1 MTATRPEP
9 WHRVFRL
16 KDELRSG
23 ELTLAEFAADLHEVT
38 LGEGRRPIYEDPARF
53 FALTFPTPALREL
66 VKDVA
71 ERLAGRSTKAVRQL
85 ELTYGGGK
93 THTLITLYHLFRDP
107 DALSGVKAVQEFRQH
122 VGRELPKAFTVSLCF
137 DKIDVERGIDG
148 VRAPD
153 GEVRSLKHPWSVLAF
168 QLAGA
173 EGLRAIHGD
182 GEDEERETPPAE
194 PLLARLLALPE
205 ERGLATLVLVDEVLM
220 YARGKAGM
228 GPVWRE
234 RIVDFFQH
242 LAQAVVKV
250 DRAALV
256 ASLLASDQGKQD
268 PLGQSLQS
276 DLFDVIRRQKEEG
289 VQPVGRGDVAEVL
302 RRRLFETEGAG
313 GPGDPDPGPHDAQV
327 IGVVRALAGLDPA
340 TKRKRSEEEE
350 RFRKSYPF
358 HPDLGDVFYSRWTQL
373 TGFQRT
379 RGILRTLAT
388 ALRDAEGWDE
398 CPVIGPSA
406 LLAAPG
412 VDGLSDAVADLAG
425 ISTSERTE
433 GSRTDWRTLLEQE
446 LRIARRVQRE
456 VPALGQREVEQAVVA
471 VFLHSQ
477 PIGHKANTPELVRM
491 VGAGAPGAIDLDKAL
506 GGWRELS
513 WFLDDGDL
521 DEDGGAGGGG
531 RAGGGGA
538 GGLPRSWR
546 LGNRPNLKQMHD
558 EACAQRVT
566 DDAVEQRLK
575 DEARRTRRLTEGARA
590 AGAQVHTLPESPR
603 DLADN
608 GEFRYAVLGPEAASE
623 SGRPSAAASRYLSET
638 TGPDKPRVHRNLVV
652 LAAPSRDGIAAAR
665 DTVRSL
671 LGWEDVQRQLAE
683 HTVDPLQGERLRRR
697 LEEARRRVPDTV
709 RAAWCIV
716 VTLNEAGAP
725 QAFRLPADGGPLFAQ
740 IKGDERSR
748 IKETAVDAE
757 ALLPDGPYD
766 LWRESDEARFV
777 SELASAFARSPRLP
791 KFLKANIV
799 VDTIAQG
806 VARGLFVAEL
816 PRPDG
821 SRRTWWREAP
831 PREVMEDGQL
841 RVALPGKAALAELPG
856 RLLAPGGDGGSGA
869 GDGDAGDGA
878 LPGIWEAGAGSVT
891 VGELIDYF
899 RGGHTVTVRRE
910 GYDETEAIPRCDE
923 QIVRGAVRAAVEE
936 GRLWLTNGPTS
947 LWREPVPED
956 VLTDAARLQ
965 ARPERVPASALM
977 DDALPGAWQEG
988 ATNGADLTRA
998 LSHARGEA
1006 MPWGLVRESIAAGVD
1021 SRWLEIRDGDAEIL
1035 HRAYRDAGRLVLER
1049 PPQAP
1054 GSGPA
1059 QPPVAPPG
1067 SPATPGAPATNL
1079 EGHQVQDLADLVP
1092 ELLEASAG
1100 YRLEFRVQV
1109 VLNDAPAEVRAQV
1122 ERIIDARLK
1131 AGPDRSP

>member
-1 MTATRPEP
+1 MTTTRPKP

-107 DALSGVKAVQEFRQH
+107 AALSGVKAVQEFRQH
-122 VGRELPKAFTVSLCF
+122 VGRALPKAFTVSLCF

-148 VRAPD
+148 VRAPG

-182 GEDEERETPPAE
+182 GDDEERETPPAE
-194 PLLARLLALPE
+194 PLLARLLALPQE
-205 ERGLATLVLVDEVLM
+205 QGLATLVLVDEVLM

-228 GPVWRE
+228 GQVWRE

-242 LAQAVVKV
+242 LAQAVAKV

-289 VQPVGRGDVAEVL
+289 VQPVGKEDVAEVL
-302 RRRLFETEGAG
+302 RRRLFETEG
-313 GPGDPDPGPHDAQV
+313 PGDPGAHDAQV

-340 TKRKRSEEEE
+340 TKRKRREEEE

-412 VDGLSDAVADLAG
+412 VDGISDAVADLAG
-425 ISTSERTE
+425 ISTSEQSSE
-433 GSRTDWRTLLEQE
+433 GSRTDWRTLLEKE
-446 LRIARRVQRE
+446 LQIARRVQRE
-456 VPALGQREVEQAVVA
+456 VPALGQREAEQAVVA

-521 DEDGGAGGGG
+521 DDGAAAGGG
-531 RAGGGGA
+531 AGGA

-566 DDAVEQRLK
+566 DDAMERRLK

-590 AGAQVHTLPESPR
+590 AGAQVHVLPESPR

-608 GEFRYAVLGPEAASE
+608 GEFRYVVLGPEAASE
-623 SGRPSAAASRYLSET
+623 SGRPSPPASRYLAET
-638 TGPDKPRVHRNLVV
+638 TGPDKPRVHRNVVV
-652 LAAPSRDGIAAAR
+652 LAAPSRDGVAAAR
-665 DTVRSL
+665 DTIRSL

-683 HTVDPLQGERLRRR
+683 HTVDPLQGERLRKR
-697 LEEARRRVPDTV
+697 LEEARRRVPETV

-725 QAFRLPADGGPLFAQ
+725 QAFRLPADGGPLFTQ

-777 SELASAFARSPRLP
+777 SELANAFARNPRLP
-791 KFLKANIV
+791 KFLKANVV

-806 VARGLFVAEL
+806 IGRGLFVAEL

-856 RLLAPGGDGGSGA
+856 RLLAPGDGGGGGGA

-878 LPGIWEAGAGSVT
+878 LPGIWEAGSVT

-923 QIVRGAVRAAVEE
+923 QIVRGAVRSAVEE

-1006 MPWGLVRESIAAGVD
+1006 MPWGLVRESIADGVD

-1035 HRAYRDAGRLVLER
+1035 HRAYREAGRLVLER
-1049 PPQAP
+1049 PPQA
-1054 GSGPA
+1054 SGPGPA
-1059 QPPVAPPG
+1059 QPPQPPVAPPG
-1067 SPATPGAPATNL
+1067 SPATNI

-1100 YRLEFRVQV
+1100 YQLEFRVQV
-1109 VLNDAPAEVRAQV
+1109 VLNDAPNEVRAKV
-1122 ERIIDARLK
+1122 DHLIDARLK
-1131 AGPDRSP
+1131 PGPAGSP

>member
-1 MTATRPEP
+1 MTATKPKP
-9 WHRVFRL
+9 WHQVVRL
-16 KDELRSG
+16 KDDLRSG

-53 FALTFPTPALREL
+53 FALTYPTHALREL

-71 ERLAGRSTKAVRQL
+71 ERLAGKSPKAVRQL

-107 DALSGVKAVQEFRQH
+107 AALSEVKAVQEFRQH
-122 VGRELPKAFTVSLCF
+122 VGAELPKAFPVSLCF

-153 GEVRSLKHPWSVLAF
+153 GETRSLKHPWSVLAF

-173 EGLRAIHGD
+173 EGLRAIHAD
-182 GEDEERETPPAE
+182 GKDEERETPPAE
-194 PLLARLLALPE
+194 PLLARLLALPQ

-228 GPVWRE
+228 DQVWRE

-242 LAQAVVKV
+242 LVQAVTKV

-268 PLGQSLQS
+268 QLGQALQS

-289 VQPVGRGDVAEVL
+289 VQPVGREDVAEVL
-302 RRRLFETEGAG
+302 RRRLFEADSLRDSGRH
-313 GPGDPDPGPHDAQV
+313 DPQV
-327 IGVVRALAGLDPA
+327 IGVVGALARLDST

-388 ALRDAEGWDE
+388 ALRDAERWDE

-412 VDGLSDAVADLAG
+412 ADGVSDAVADLAG
-425 ISTSERTE
+425 ISTSERSE
-433 GSRTDWRTLLEQE
+433 GSRTDWRTLLEKE
-446 LRIARRVQRE
+446 LQIARRVQGE
-456 VPALGQREVEQAVVA
+456 APALGQREAEQAVLA

-477 PIGHKANTPELVRM
+477 PIGHKANTPEIVRM
-491 VGAGAPGAIDLDKAL
+491 VGAGAPDAIDLDKAL

-513 WFLDDGDL
+513 WFLDDADL
-521 DEDGGAGGGG
+521 DDDGAVAGA
-531 RAGGGGA
+531 
-538 GGLPRSWR
+538 LPRSWR

-558 EACAQRVT
+558 EACTQRVT
-566 DDAVEQRLK
+566 DDAVEHRLK

-590 AGAQVHTLPESPR
+590 AGAQVHNLPESPS
-603 DLADN
+603 DLRDN
-608 GEFRYAVLGPEAASE
+608 GEFRYAVLGSEAASE
-623 SGRPSAAASRYLSET
+623 SGRPSAAASRYLAET
-638 TGPDKPRVHRNLVV
+638 TGSDKPRVNRNVVV
-652 LAAPSRDGIAAAR
+652 LAAPSRDGIAAVR
-665 DTVRSL
+665 DAVRSL
-671 LGWEDVQRQLAE
+671 LGWEDVRRQLAE
-683 HTVDPLQGERLRRR
+683 HAVDPLQGERLRKR
-697 LEEARRRVPDTV
+697 LEEARRRVPDTI

-716 VTLNEAGAP
+716 VTLNEAGEP

-766 LWRESDEARFV
+766 LWQESDEARFV
-777 SELASAFARSPRLP
+777 SELANAFARNPRLP

-806 VARGLFVAEL
+806 VRRGLLVAEL
-816 PRPDG
+816 SRPDG
-821 SRRTWWREAP
+821 SRRTWWREELP
-831 PREVMEDGQL
+831 QEVVEDDQL
-841 RVALPGKAALAELPG
+841 QVVLPEKAALAELPG
-856 RLLAPGGDGGSGA
+856 RLLAPGD
-869 GDGDAGDGA
+869 DP
-878 LPGIWEAGAGSVT
+878 LPGLWEAESVT
-891 VGELIDYF
+891 VGGMIDYF
-899 RGGHTVTVRRE
+899 RGGHTVTVPRE

-923 QIVRGAVRAAVEE
+923 KIVRGAARSAVEE
-936 GRLWLTNGPTS
+936 GLLWLTNGPTS
-947 LWREPVPED
+947 LWGEPVPED

-965 ARPERVPASALM
+965 ARPERIPASALM
-977 DDALPGAWQEG
+977 DDALPGAWQDG
-988 ATNGADLTRA
+988 ATNGADLVRA
-998 LSHARGEA
+998 LSHARGAA
-1006 MPWGLVRESIAAGVD
+1006 MPWGLVRESIAVGVD
-1021 SRWLEIRDGDAEIL
+1021 SRWLRTRDDHAEIL
-1035 HRAYRDAGRLVLER
+1035 HRAYRDAGRLMLER
-1049 PPQAP
+1049 PSQEP
-1054 GSGPA
+1054 GPGPA
-1059 QPPVAPPG
+1059 PLPVAPA
-1067 SPATPGAPATNL
+1067 SPATNI

-1092 ELLEASAG
+1092 DLLEASAG
-1100 YRLEFRVQV
+1100 YQLKFQVQV
-1109 VLNDAPAEVRAQV
+1109 ILNDAPDEVRTKV
-1122 ERIIDARLK
+1122 EQLIDTRLK
-1131 AGPDRSP
+1131 PDADSRSDDL

>member
-1 MTATRPEP
+1 MTATRPKP

-107 DALSGVKAVQEFRQH
+107 AALSGVKAVQEFRQH
-122 VGRELPKAFTVSLCF
+122 VGRELPRAFTVSLCF

-182 GEDEERETPPAE
+182 GDDEERETPPAE
-194 PLLARLLALPE
+194 PLLARLLALPQE
-205 ERGLATLVLVDEVLM
+205 QGLATLVLVDEVLM

-228 GPVWRE
+228 GQVWRE

-242 LAQAVVKV
+242 LAQAVAKV

-289 VQPVGRGDVAEVL
+289 VQPVGKEDVAEVL
-302 RRRLFETEGAG
+302 RRRLFETEG
-313 GPGDPDPGPHDAQV
+313 PGAPDAGPHDAQV

-340 TKRKRSEEEE
+340 TKRKRREEEE

-412 VDGLSDAVADLAG
+412 VDGISDAVADLAG
-425 ISTSERTE
+425 ISTSEQSSE
-433 GSRTDWRTLLEQE
+433 GSRTDWRTLLEKE
-446 LRIARRVQRE
+446 LQIARRVQRE
-456 VPALGQREVEQAVVA
+456 VPALGQREAEQAVVA

-521 DEDGGAGGGG
+521 DDAAASGA
-531 RAGGGGA
+531 AGGA

-566 DDAVEQRLK
+566 DDAMERRLK

-623 SGRPSAAASRYLSET
+623 SGRPSAPASRYLAET
-638 TGPDKPRVHRNLVV
+638 TGPDKPRVHRNVVV
-652 LAAPSRDGIAAAR
+652 LAAPSRDGVAAAR

-683 HTVDPLQGERLRRR
+683 HTVDPLQGERLRKR
-697 LEEARRRVPDTV
+697 LEEARRRVPETV

-716 VTLNEAGAP
+716 VTLSEAGAP
-725 QAFRLPADGGPLFAQ
+725 QAFRLPADGGALFAQ

-777 SELASAFARSPRLP
+777 SELANAFARNPRLP
-791 KFLKANIV
+791 KFLKANVV

-806 VARGLFVAEL
+806 IRRGLFVAEL
-816 PRPDG
+816 SRPDG

-856 RLLAPGGDGGSGA
+856 RLLAPGDGAGGGAA

-878 LPGIWEAGAGSVT
+878 LPGVWEAGSVT
-891 VGELIDYF
+891 VGALIDYF
-899 RGGHTVTVRRE
+899 RGGHSVTVRRE

-923 QIVRGAVRAAVEE
+923 EIVRGAVRSAVEE

-1006 MPWGLVRESIAAGVD
+1006 MPWGLVRESIADGVD

-1035 HRAYRDAGRLVLER
+1035 HRAYREAGRLVLER

-1054 GSGPA
+1054 GPGPA
-1059 QPPVAPPG
+1059 PPPVAPG
-1067 SPATPGAPATNL
+1067 SSATPGAPATNL

-1100 YRLEFRVQV
+1100 YQLEFRVQV
-1109 VLNDAPAEVRAQV
+1109 VLNDAPNEVRAKV
-1122 ERIIDARLK
+1122 EELIDARLK
-1131 AGPDRSP
+1131 PGPAGRPS

>member
-1 MTATRPEP
+1 MTATRPKP

-107 DALSGVKAVQEFRQH
+107 AALSGVKAVQEFRQH
-122 VGRELPKAFTVSLCF
+122 VGRELPRAFTVSLCF

-182 GEDEERETPPAE
+182 GDDEERETPPAE
-194 PLLARLLALPE
+194 PLLARLLALPQ

-242 LAQAVVKV
+242 LAQAVAKV

-289 VQPVGRGDVAEVL
+289 VQPVGKEDVAEVL
-302 RRRLFETEGAG
+302 RRRLFETEG
-313 GPGDPDPGPHDAQV
+313 PGAPDPGPHDAQV

-340 TKRKRSEEEE
+340 TKRKRREEEE

-412 VDGLSDAVADLAG
+412 VDGISDAVADLAG
-425 ISTSERTE
+425 ISTSEQSSE
-433 GSRTDWRTLLEQE
+433 GSRTDWRTLLEKE
-446 LRIARRVQRE
+446 LQIARRVQRE
-456 VPALGQREVEQAVVA
+456 VPALGQREAEQAVVA

-477 PIGHKANTPELVRM
+477 PVGHKANTPELVRM
-491 VGAGAPGAIDLDKAL
+491 IGAGAPGAIDLDKAL

-521 DEDGGAGGGG
+521 DDAGGAG
-531 RAGGGGA
+531 AAGGGA

-566 DDAVEQRLK
+566 DDAVERRLK

-590 AGAQVHTLPESPR
+590 AGAQVHVLPESPR

-623 SGRPSAAASRYLSET
+623 SGRPSAPASRYLSET
-638 TGPDKPRVHRNLVV
+638 TGPDKPRVHRNVVV
-652 LAAPSRDGIAAAR
+652 LAAPSRDGVAAAR

-683 HTVDPLQGERLRRR
+683 HTVDPLQGERLRKR
-697 LEEARRRVPDTV
+697 LEEARRRVPETV

-716 VTLNEAGAP
+716 VTLSEAGAP

-777 SELASAFARSPRLP
+777 SELANAFARNPRLP
-791 KFLKANIV
+791 KFLKANVV

-806 VARGLFVAEL
+806 IRRGLFVAEL
-816 PRPDG
+816 SRPDG

-856 RLLAPGGDGGSGA
+856 RLLAPGGSAA
-869 GDGDAGDGA
+869 GDGHAGDGA
-878 LPGIWEAGAGSVT
+878 LPGIWEGEAGSVT

-899 RGGHTVTVRRE
+899 RGGHSVTVRRE

-923 QIVRGAVRAAVEE
+923 EIVRGAVRSAVEE

-1006 MPWGLVRESIAAGVD
+1006 MPWGLVRESIADGVD

-1035 HRAYRDAGRLVLER
+1035 HRAYREAGRLVLER

-1054 GSGPA
+1054 GAGPA

-1067 SPATPGAPATNL
+1067 SPATLDAPATNL
-1079 EGHQVQDLADLVP
+1079 KGHQVQDLADLVP

-1109 VLNDAPAEVRAQV
+1109 VLNDAPEEVRAQV
-1122 ERIIDARLK
+1122 EQLIDARLK
-1131 AGPDRSP
+1131 PGAAGPS

>member
-1 MTATRPEP
+1 MTTTRPMP

-16 KDELRSG
+16 KEELRSG

-107 DALSGVKAVQEFRQH
+107 AALSGVKAVQEFRQH

-182 GEDEERETPPAE
+182 GDDEERETPPAE

-228 GPVWRE
+228 GQVWRE

-242 LAQAVVKV
+242 LAQAVAKV

-289 VQPVGRGDVAEVL
+289 VQPVGKEDVAEVL
-302 RRRLFETEGAG
+302 RRRLFETD
-313 GPGDPDPGPHDAQV
+313 GPGAPDPGPHDAQV

-340 TKRKRSEEEE
+340 TKRKRREEEE

-373 TGFQRT
+373 AGFQRT

-412 VDGLSDAVADLAG
+412 VDGISDAVADLAG
-425 ISTSERTE
+425 ISTSEQSSE
-433 GSRTDWRTLLEQE
+433 GSRTDWRTLLEKE
-446 LRIARRVQRE
+446 LQIARRVQRE
-456 VPALGQREVEQAVVA
+456 VPALGQREAEQAVVA

-491 VGAGAPGAIDLDKAL
+491 VGAGAPGTIDLDKAL

-521 DEDGGAGGGG
+521 DDAAAGGA
-531 RAGGGGA
+531 GGA

-558 EACAQRVT
+558 EACTQRVT
-566 DDAVEQRLK
+566 DDAVERRLK

-590 AGAQVHTLPESPR
+590 AGAQVHVLPESPR

-608 GEFRYAVLGPEAASE
+608 GEFRYVVLGPEAASE

-638 TGPDKPRVHRNLVV
+638 TGPDKPRVHRNVVV
-652 LAAPSRDGIAAAR
+652 LAAPSRDGAAAAR

-683 HTVDPLQGERLRRR
+683 HTVDPLQGERLRKR
-697 LEEARRRVPDTV
+697 LEEARRRVPETV

-725 QAFRLPADGGPLFAQ
+725 QAFRLPADGGALFAQ

-777 SELASAFARSPRLP
+777 SELANAFARNPRLP
-791 KFLKANIV
+791 KFLKANVV

-806 VARGLFVAEL
+806 IRRGLFVAEL
-816 PRPDG
+816 SRPDG

-856 RLLAPGGDGGSGA
+856 RLLAPGGSAGGGAA

-878 LPGIWEAGAGSVT
+878 LPGIWEGEAGSVT

-923 QIVRGAVRAAVEE
+923 EIVRGAVRSAVEE

-1035 HRAYRDAGRLVLER
+1035 HRAYREAGRIVLER
-1049 PPQAP
+1049 PSRVP
-1054 GSGPA
+1054 GPGPA
-1059 QPPVAPPG
+1059 PPPVAPG
-1067 SPATPGAPATNL
+1067 SSATPGAPATHI

-1100 YRLEFRVQV
+1100 YQLEFRVQV
-1109 VLNDAPAEVRAQV
+1109 VLNDAPEEVRTQV
-1122 ERIIDARLK
+1122 EQLIDARLK
-1131 AGPDRSP
+1131 PGADRSP

>member
-1 MTATRPEP
+1 MTATRPKP

-16 KDELRSG
+16 KEELRSG

-107 DALSGVKAVQEFRQH
+107 AALSGVKAVQEFRQH

-194 PLLARLLALPE
+194 PLLAKLLALPE

-242 LAQAVVKV
+242 LAQAVAKV

-289 VQPVGRGDVAEVL
+289 VQPVGREDVAEVL
-302 RRRLFETEGAG
+302 RRRLFETEG
-313 GPGDPDPGPHDAQV
+313 PGAPDPGPHDAQV

-340 TKRKRSEEEE
+340 TKRKRREEEE

-412 VDGLSDAVADLAG
+412 VDGISDAVADLAG
-425 ISTSERTE
+425 ISTSEQSSE
-433 GSRTDWRTLLEQE
+433 GSRTDWRTLLEKE
-446 LRIARRVQRE
+446 LQIARRVQRE
-456 VPALGQREVEQAVVA
+456 VPALGQREAEQAVVA

-521 DEDGGAGGGG
+521 DDGAAAGGG
-531 RAGGGGA
+531 AGGA

-566 DDAVEQRLK
+566 DDAMERRLK

-623 SGRPSAAASRYLSET
+623 SGRPSAPASRYLSET
-638 TGPDKPRVHRNLVV
+638 TGPDKPRVHRNVVV
-652 LAAPSRDGIAAAR
+652 LAAPSRDGVAAAR

-683 HTVDPLQGERLRRR
+683 HTVDPLQGERLRKR

-716 VTLNEAGAP
+716 VTLSEAGAP

-777 SELASAFARSPRLP
+777 SELANAFARNPRLP
-791 KFLKANIV
+791 KFLKANVV

-806 VARGLFVAEL
+806 IRRGLFVAEL
-816 PRPDG
+816 SRPDG

-841 RVALPGKAALAELPG
+841 RVALPGKAELAELPG
-856 RLLAPGGDGGSGA
+856 RLLAPGG
-869 GDGDAGDGA
+869 GDAGDGGLA
-878 LPGIWEAGAGSVT
+878 PSPASG
-891 VGELIDYF
+891 
-899 RGGHTVTVRRE
+899 RGR
-910 GYDETEAIPRCDE
+910 
-923 QIVRGAVRAAVEE
+923 RGA
-936 GRLWLTNGPTS
+936 
-947 LWREPVPED
+947 
-956 VLTDAARLQ
+956 
-965 ARPERVPASALM
+965 
-977 DDALPGAWQEG
+977 
-988 ATNGADLTRA
+988 
-998 LSHARGEA
+998 
-1006 MPWGLVRESIAAGVD
+1006 
-1021 SRWLEIRDGDAEIL
+1021 
-1035 HRAYRDAGRLVLER
+1035 
-1049 PPQAP
+1049 
-1054 GSGPA
+1054 
-1059 QPPVAPPG
+1059 
-1067 SPATPGAPATNL
+1067 
-1079 EGHQVQDLADLVP
+1079 
-1092 ELLEASAG
+1092 
-1100 YRLEFRVQV
+1100 
-1109 VLNDAPAEVRAQV
+1109 
-1122 ERIIDARLK
+1122 
-1131 AGPDRSP
+1131 